1 MHKRDFIADLSLFSG
16 LSSGQLD
23 AVADIA
29 VETRLAKGA
38 TIFVEG
44 DRADGFYVVFEG
56 QVKIFKLSP
65 EGREQIIH
73 IYGPGEPFAEVPV
86 FEGGDFP
93 ANAEATRPSRVLYF
107 PREALH
113 RLIEREAGV
122 AFNMLAAMAMKLRRF
137 TVKLENLT
145 LRETPQRLAA
155 YLLDLSE
162 RSGGAEQLELD
173 IAKGHLASLLG
184 TAQETLSRV
193 LRRMNDA
200 GLIEVRGRFITL
212 KQTDRLELLASG
224 EERL

>member
-1 MHKRDFIADLSLFSG
+1 MQKKAFIASLG
-16 LSSGQLD
+16 LFRGLTEERIA

-29 VETRLAKGA
+29 SWKDVSKGQ
-38 TIFVEG
+38 TIFTEG
-44 DRADGFYVVFEG
+44 GQARGFYVVASG

-73 IYGPGEPFAEVPV
+73 IYGPKEPFAEVPV
-86 FEGGDFP
+86 FEGGTFP
-93 ANAEATRPSRVLYF
+93 ANAQATRDSRLMYF
-107 PREALH
+107 SREDLLG
-113 RLIEREAGV
+113 LIERDAGV
-122 AFNMLAAMAMKLRRF
+122 ALNMLAAMAMKLRRF

-155 YLLDLSE
+155 YLLDVSAH
-162 RSGGAEQLELD
+162 GGGSRKLELD

-200 GLIEVRGRFITL
+200 GLIEVQGRNITL
-212 KQTDRLELLASG
+212 KQADRLEALASG